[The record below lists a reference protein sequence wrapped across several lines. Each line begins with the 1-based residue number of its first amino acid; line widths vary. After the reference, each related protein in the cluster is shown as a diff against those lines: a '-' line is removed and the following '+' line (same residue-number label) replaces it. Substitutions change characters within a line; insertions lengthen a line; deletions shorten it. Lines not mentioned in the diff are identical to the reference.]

1 LNVSSAPGA
10 SGPNGRRPA
19 DDVTDTA
26 IQVVGGPAFAGAG
39 DGVNVND
46 KVLPNVFPFLA
57 SPWDGRNRVHAN
69 P

>member
-1 LNVSSAPGA
+1 M
-10 SGPNGRRPA
+10 
-19 DDVTDTA
+19 TDTA

-39 DGVNVND
+39 DGVGTND
-46 KVLPNVFPFLA
+46 KVLPNVFPFVA